1 MNNKSSSWTN
11 KQYQNLAISFDW
23 TLEKAK
29 ELLVWVENDIINR
42 LEGLKN
48 RDFTLYNLF
57 VIVINKLVDKYWNN
71 IKKTYNN
78 FENELSN
85 IFLLNDKELEEF
97 KNTVFGNI
105 ETTVANSTKLQ
116 VANALWK

>member
-1 MNNKSSSWTN
+1 MNNKLPSLTN

-23 TLEKAK
+23 TFDKAK
-29 ELLVWVENDIINR
+29 ELLVWVENDILNR
-42 LEGLKN
+42 LESLKN

-85 IFLLNDKELEEF
+85 IFLLSDKELEEF
-97 KNTVFGNI
+97 KNTVFGNDKNTI
-105 ETTVANSTKLQ
+105 IDSTKLE
-116 VANALWK
+116 VSNTL